1 VTITLAQHIDAL
13 LPQTQ
18 CTKCGFE
25 GCAPYAEAIAQ
36 GNANINQCPPGG
48 QAGIAKLAALLH
60 IAPIPL
66 NPAHGTEGPHH
77 IAVID
82 EERCIGCALCIK
94 ACPVDAIVGAP
105 KRMHAV
111 LQDHC
116 TGCDL
121 CLPPCPVD
129 CIELRVVPSLE
140 SWTQIDAD
148 AARQRFHARNLRLQ
162 QERTDQEARLADKAA
177 HKLAHLQDH
186 VHAQTPAQL
195 EHKRATI
202 QAALQR
208 ARARRQA
215 QPQDPQRS

>member
-1 VTITLAQHIDAL
+1 MTATLAEKINAL

-25 GCAPYAEAIAQ
+25 GCAPYADAIAQ
-36 GNANINQCPPGG
+36 GQADINQCPPGG
-48 QAGIAKLAALLH
+48 QAGIAKLAALLKV
-60 IAPIPL
+60 ASKPL
-66 NPAHGTEGPHH
+66 NPANGMEGPRR

-82 EERCIGCALCIK
+82 EARCIGCALCIK

-129 CIELRVVPSLE
+129 CIEMHVLPGLQA
-140 SWTQIDAD
+140 WTPTDAD
-148 AARQRFHARNLRLQ
+148 TAQQRFTARTLRLR
-162 QERTDQEARLADKAA
+162 QERADNDARLAAKAT
-177 HKLAHLQDH
+177 HTLAHLQDQ
-186 VHAQTPAQL
+186 VHASTPQQL

-202 QAALQR
+202 QAALAR

-215 QPQDPQRS
+215 QQSH